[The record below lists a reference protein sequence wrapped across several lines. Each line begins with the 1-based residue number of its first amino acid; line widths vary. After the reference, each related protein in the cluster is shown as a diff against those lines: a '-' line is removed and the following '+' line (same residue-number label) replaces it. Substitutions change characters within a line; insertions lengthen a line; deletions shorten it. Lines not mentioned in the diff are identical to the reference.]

1 VRLGGY
7 LPQFGRC
14 AACGAAFGSQAAFQA
29 PWEAGLFCEKCRRG
43 GMRPLHLAGR
53 QLAER
58 FAGEKL
64 DQIEFLPAMQPPASE
79 LCEASLNW
87 IEHHTEKPLAT
98 RKLLE
103 PT

>member
-1 VRLGGY
+1 
-7 LPQFGRC
+7 
-14 AACGAAFGSQAAFQA
+14 
-29 PWEAGLFCEKCRRG
+29 
-43 GMRPLHLAGR
+43 
-53 QLAER
+53 LAER

-64 DQIEFLPAMQPPASE
+64 DKIELQPGMQKPAAE
-79 LCEASLNW
+79 LREASLNW

>member
-1 VRLGGY
+1 M
-7 LPQFGRC
+7 
-14 AACGAAFGSQAAFQA
+14 
-29 PWEAGLFCEKCRRG
+29 K
-43 GMRPLHLAGR
+43 PLHFAAR

-64 DQIEFLPAMQPPASE
+64 DKIEFAPVIEQPAAE
-79 LCEASLNW
+79 LREASLNW

-103 PT
+103 ST